1 MADVVLDTK
10 TIRSKLNDISQ
21 AAFAD
26 IAHVDQSTVSLWE
39 TDKNAP
45 SRAAAA
51 LIEQHCVG
59 RGIGLAW
66 KAAPVRSAPQ
76 ESAA

>member
-1 MADVVLDTK
+1 MADEVLDTK
-10 TIRSKLNDISQ
+10 TIRTRLNDMPQ

-51 LIEQHCVG
+51 LIEQHCAANGVEV
-59 RGIGLAW
+59 AW
-66 KAAPVRSAPQ
+66 KPAKSRAA
-76 ESAA
+76 